1 MLMAYVLL
9 FSAFILDLINGCT
22 GWWTDGKCVKITF
35 IALFVLLLIRAFAV
49 VPHNYKES
57 IRAKKLSGE
66 LQNSR
71 IVLAMSQI
79 RTHFIFNVLNAISGM
94 CKYDPETADETV
106 VTFARYLRDNID
118 IMQDDKLIP
127 FSKELQHVKDY
138 VALEQVRFGERIE
151 FVCDIKEKEFN
162 IPPLVLQP
170 IVENAIKHGLTPKKE
185 GGTVDIDSNV
195 GSGTTVTLTI
205 PCKEK
210 KK

>member
-22 GWWTDGKCVKITF
+22 GWWTDGKYVKI
-35 IALFVLLLIRAFAV
+35 
-49 VPHNYKES
+49 
-57 IRAKKLSGE
+57 
-66 LQNSR
+66 
-71 IVLAMSQI
+71 
-79 RTHFIFNVLNAISGM
+79 
-94 CKYDPETADETV
+94 
-106 VTFARYLRDNID
+106 TFARYLRDNID